1 MIALVITAATLML
14 VGAIMISLER
24 HRRLTP
30 LTAIITGLGTLA
42 VVLGAITA
50 TVATIDPATAEV
62 VPRGIS
68 INQLPE
74 RVTDFELPTL

>member
-1 MIALVITAATLML
+1 MLALAITAATLML
-14 VGAIMISLER
+14 VGAIVISLER

-30 LTAIITGLGTLA
+30 LTAVITGLGTLA

-62 VPRGIS
+62 VPRGVT

-74 RVTDFELPTL
+74 RVSNVELPTL

>member
-1 MIALVITAATLML
+1 MIALVITATTLML

-30 LTAIITGLGTLA
+30 LTALVTGLGTLA
-42 VVLGAITA
+42 IVLGAITA
-50 TVATIDPATAEV
+50 TVATIDPATATV
-62 VPRGIS
+62 VPRGVS
-68 INQLPE
+68 VNQLPE

>member
-30 LTAIITGLGTLA
+30 LTAIVTGLGTLA

-62 VPRGIS
+62 VPRGVS

>member
-1 MIALVITAATLML
+1 MLAFVITAATLML
-14 VGAIMISLER
+14 VGAIVISLER

-30 LTAIITGLGTLA
+30 LTALVTGLGTLA
-42 VVLGAITA
+42 VVVGAITA

-62 VPRGIS
+62 VPRGVT

-74 RVTDFELPTL
+74 RVTDVELPTL

>member
-14 VGAIMISLER
+14 VGAIVISLER

-42 VVLGAITA
+42 IVLGTITA

-62 VPRGIS
+62 VPRGIT

-74 RVTDFELPTL
+74 RVTDVELPTL

>member
-30 LTAIITGLGTLA
+30 LTAIVTGLGTLA

-50 TVATIDPATAEV
+50 TVATIEPATAEV
-62 VPRGIS
+62 VPRGVS

>member
-1 MIALVITAATLML
+1 
-14 VGAIMISLER
+14 MISLER

-30 LTAIITGLGTLA
+30 LTAIVTGLGTLA

-50 TVATIDPATAEV
+50 TVATIEPATAEV
-62 VPRGIS
+62 VPRGVS